1 MKIIRLLFLEWKDND
16 IEAGYRVTIKAFH
29 YESVL
34 FQLDSLSRLESRG
47 WVKCQNKSTT
57 VMNTAIRHLKMR
69 RNEAIRAQRGRLLQR
84 VHAARYTIPLL
95 QYH

>member
-1 MKIIRLLFLEWKDND
+1 MKIIRFVLLQWKDND
-16 IEAGYRVTIKAFH
+16 IEAGHRVTIEAFH

-47 WVKCQNKSTT
+47 WVKCQKKSTV

-84 VHAARYTIPLL
+84 VKAARYTIPLL
-95 QYH
+95 HYH

>member
-1 MKIIRLLFLEWKDND
+1 MKIIRFVFLQWKDND

-34 FQLDSLSRLESRG
+34 FQLDPLSRLEDRG
-47 WVKCQNKSTT
+47 WVKCQKKNTA
-57 VMNTAIRHLKMR
+57 VMNTAIRHFKMR
-69 RNEAIRAQRGRLLQR
+69 RDEVIRAQRGRLLKR
-84 VHAARYTIPLL
+84 VEAARYTIPLL